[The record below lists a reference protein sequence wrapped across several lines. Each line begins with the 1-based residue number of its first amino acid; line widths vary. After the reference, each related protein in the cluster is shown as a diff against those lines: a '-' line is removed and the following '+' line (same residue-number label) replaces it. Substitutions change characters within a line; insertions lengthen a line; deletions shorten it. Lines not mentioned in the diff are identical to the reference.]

1 VNLSFSRDGEV
12 TVSPLDS
19 LNVYQR
25 YVVEEFADEYKERE
39 ISRRLLLRKVLFV
52 TGSVPLTASVLL
64 ALGCGDSADDEPESE
79 PTATPQPAAAAQ
91 PTPPPATGPG
101 VTVQP
106 TDPAIQVREVA
117 YPGPASEIKAYL
129 ARPAAG
135 NSFPAIVIIHENRGL
150 NEHIRDIA
158 RRYAKEGFV
167 GLAVDLLS
175 RRGGTPADPAQ
186 VPGILSGMQPDDL
199 VADLV
204 ASAGYLKQ
212 QPFVQENAL
221 GVTGFCFGGGYTFE
235 LAVASKDIRAA
246 VPYYGT
252 AQRVMDR
259 LGETN
264 AAMLVVYGGNDTRIT
279 SQRQQVE
286 ENLRAAGKTF
296 EVKVYEGANHA
307 FFNDTG
313 GSYNEAA
320 ARDAWQVTLAWF
332 RQHLRG

>member
-1 VNLSFSRDGEV
+1 MN
-12 TVSPLDS
+12 PLDS

-25 YVVEEFADEYKERE
+25 YVVEEFADEYKEHDL
-39 ISRRLLLRKVLFV
+39 SRRDLLRKVLYV
-52 TGSVPLTASVLL
+52 TGSIPLTASVLL
-64 ALGCGDSADDEPESE
+64 ALGCGDSADEPA
-79 PTATPQPAAAAQ
+79 PTATREPPS

-106 TDPAIQVREVA
+106 SDGAIQVREVS
-117 YPGPASEIKAYL
+117 YRGPASEIKAYL
-129 ARPAAG
+129 ARPATGTA
-135 NSFPAIVIIHENRGL
+135 FPAIVIIHENRGL

-175 RRGGTPADPAQ
+175 RQGGTPTDAAQ
-186 VPGILSGMQPDDL
+186 APGLLTNTRPEDL

-204 ASAGYLKQ
+204 ASVEYLKQ
-212 QPFVQENAL
+212 QPFVRAGAL
-221 GVTGFCFGGGYTFE
+221 GVTGFCFGGGYAFE
-235 LAVASKDIRAA
+235 LAVASKDIKAA

-252 AQRVMDR
+252 AQRVLDR

-264 AAMLVVYGGNDTRIT
+264 AAMLVIYGGNDTRIT
-279 SQRQQVE
+279 SQAPQVE
-286 ENLRAAGKTF
+286 ERLRAANKTF
-296 EVKVYEGANHA
+296 QIKVYDGANHA

-320 ARDAWQVTLAWF
+320 AKDAWQITLAWF